1 VAGTMMPQIDPLL
14 KELFADKLYVST
26 FVEHGRNC
34 VKLKE
39 TGKNARLREVT
50 IIDLPSDSIVVK
62 IDKFEQPKTL
72 FKGKNGE
79 CKRCDYILA
88 LAKEKRRFLLFIE
101 MKSGRLN
108 NVEIQQQFKGSECVI
123 DYCDAVLERFHGQ
136 DDVFKS
142 YEKRFVIFYK
152 PNLAKRTTQPFRKP
166 AKNVSPEKALKYPSP
181 QNPSINILLGI

>member
-1 VAGTMMPQIDPLL
+1 MAGTMMPQIDPLL

-108 NVEIQQQFKGSECVI
+108 NAEVQQQFKGAECVI
-123 DYCDAVLERFHGQ
+123 DYCDAVIDRFHSQ
-136 DDVFKS
+136 KDVFKS

-166 AKNVSPEKALKYPSP
+166 AKNDSPEKALKYPSP
-181 QNPSINILLGI
+181 HNPSIKMLLGI

>member
-79 CKRCDYILA
+79 CRRCDYILA
-88 LAKEKRRFLLFIE
+88 LAKENRRFLLFIE

-181 QNPSINILLGI
+181 HNPSIKMLLGI